1 MTRGPLVDD
10 GVVIGNVYDKR
21 GSEHPIVRRLMAG
34 FDRGLDELLVAAGPA
49 RSVLEVG
56 CGEGHVTA
64 RLAARFPGARVLG
77 TDFSPRIVEVARRA
91 HPDLSFEVCS
101 IYDTARLGT
110 WDLVVACEVF
120 EHLDRPAEAL
130 DAICDARAGHVLVT
144 VPREPL
150 WRALNLARGRY
161 WGALGNTPGHVQHWS
176 RGSLLRF
183 LARRLEIEA
192 VRTPTPWTQVLGR
205 PRARSTP

>member
-1 MTRGPLVDD
+1 MTRGPLVDE
-10 GVVIGNVYDKR
+10 GVVVGNVFDKR
-21 GSEHPIVRRLMAG
+21 GSAHPVVRRLMAG
-34 FDRGLDELLVAAGPA
+34 FDRGLDALIASAGPA
-49 RSVLEVG
+49 GSVLEVG

-77 TDFSPRIVEVARRA
+77 TDFSPRILEIARAA
-91 HPDLSFEVCS
+91 HPGLAFEVCS
-101 IYDTARLGT
+101 IYDTARLGH

-120 EHLDRPAEAL
+120 EHLEDPAAAL
-130 DAICDARAGHVLVT
+130 DALCATDPGHVLVT

-150 WRALNLARGRY
+150 WRVLNLARGRY
-161 WGALGNTPGHVQHWS
+161 WNALGNTPGHVQHWS

-183 LARRLEIEA
+183 LSRRLDIVA

-205 PRARSTP
+205 PRARSTS